1 MFAKKFNL
9 VTILL
14 VCMGSCLLTA
24 GGILYS
30 LRTHPGEVVSLGKI
44 WQTMT
49 FLQTNYIG
57 DVTEKQLYEGAL
69 KGMVAALDDPY
80 SVYLDERNFSSLTTS
95 TEGHFGG
102 IGVVIGSKENAFV
115 IIATLDDTPGYR
127 AGIKSGDKI
136 LAINGQDTAGQ
147 QLEEVAALI
156 RGEVGTTLE
165 LNLQNGKDEA
175 RVVRVVR
182 SDIKLESV
190 KSELKDDKLGYIR
203 IRMFNED
210 TGRDFVQQFHE
221 LEAQGMRGLVLDLR
235 ENPGGLLSTSVR
247 VAQLL
252 VPKGPIV
259 SVTEKSGKTQ
269 TEYSTLAQAK
279 YPVAVLVNQGS
290 ASAAEIVAG
299 ALQDSKAGKLFGT
312 KTFGKGSVQSVSRL
326 SKDTGV
332 KLTIAHYFTPSG
344 RSINGVG
351 IEPDVVVEAQEGSDN
366 QLEAALEYLTTTL
379 NNQEESQ

>member
-1 MFAKKFNL
+1 
-9 VTILL
+9 
-14 VCMGSCLLTA
+14 
-24 GGILYS
+24 
-30 LRTHPGEVVSLGKI
+30 
-44 WQTMT
+44 
-49 FLQTNYIG
+49 
-57 DVTEKQLYEGAL
+57 
-69 KGMVAALDDPY
+69 
-80 SVYLDERNFSSLTTS
+80 
-95 TEGHFGG
+95 GHFGG

-252 VPKGPIV
+252 VPNGPIV

-326 SKDTGV
+326 SKDTGL